1 MVYRGQWRLAGILL
15 YISGSSPYHTGN
27 IVASLSDYENWINKV
42 ITNYD
47 SDQDGLPD
55 HFESTYGNG
64 VDMISSSDHDGDSF
78 SNYDEWIADTNPNTP
93 NSYFRIIGQQNK
105 TNLVFSSSPFRQY
118 QVQFSTNLMDNSW
131 IETNQWIEGE
141 INQTVAVIPV
151 EDIYRYN
158 RVEVQI
164 P

>member
-1 MVYRGQWRLAGILL
+1 
-15 YISGSSPYHTGN
+15 
-27 IVASLSDYENWINKV
+27 
-42 ITNYD
+42 
-47 SDQDGLPD
+47 
-55 HFESTYGNG
+55 
-64 VDMISSSDHDGDSF
+64 MISFDDQDGDSF
-78 SNYDEWIADTNPNTP
+78 SNYDEWIADTDPNNP

-118 QVQFSTNLMDNSW
+118 QIQFSTNLIENSW
-131 IETNQWIEGE
+131 IETNQWMMGE

-151 EDIYRYN
+151 EDAYRYN